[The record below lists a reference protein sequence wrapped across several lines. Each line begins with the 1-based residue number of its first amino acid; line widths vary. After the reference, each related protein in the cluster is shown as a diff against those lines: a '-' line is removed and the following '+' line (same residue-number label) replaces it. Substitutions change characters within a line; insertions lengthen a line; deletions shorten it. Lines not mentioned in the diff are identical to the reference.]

1 MKFEDV
7 VIIFLR
13 DLKTKLCK
21 HNQKEVASAYYIN
34 VYAKGVLINDFF
46 YVETS
51 DTNLIERLS
60 SPHLTQNL
68 LKFRVIQKTELD
80 YTLVQFSSRNMFLSM
95 YSISINSY
103 ILYHVANADLQ
114 HSAKL

>member
-1 MKFEDV
+1 MKVYPVYFQNSLTQTFYLTVSITSYNYFVKFEDV

-68 LKFRVIQKTELD
+68 LKFRAIQKT
-80 YTLVQFSSRNMFLSM
+80 
-95 YSISINSY
+95 
-103 ILYHVANADLQ
+103 
-114 HSAKL
+114 